1 MAALRTSA
9 CQQKEGAL
17 VPARFASVWLCISAD
32 SRGFISIR
40 IFPSASCKLFRL
52 TSVNYLV
59 VAWLPAPLQGS
70 TRLLQQQLRVQ
81 DECWALSRSTP
92 AALALLVCGTV

>member
-1 MAALRTSA
+1 MAALRTST

-17 VPARFASVWLCISAD
+17 VPAPFASVWLCSSAD

-59 VAWLPAPLQGS
+59 VAWLPAPSQGS
-70 TRLLQQQLRVQ
+70 TRLLQQQLRLQ

-92 AALALLVCGTV
+92 AALALPVCGTV